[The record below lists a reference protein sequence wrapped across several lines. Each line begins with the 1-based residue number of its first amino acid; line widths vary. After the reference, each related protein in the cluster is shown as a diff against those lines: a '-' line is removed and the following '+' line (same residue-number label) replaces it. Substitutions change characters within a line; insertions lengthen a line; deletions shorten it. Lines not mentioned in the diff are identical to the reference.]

1 MFSKTNKKLFSVSI
15 VCVYCIFR
23 ISGVLPIA
31 YNFKTDQF
39 ESSFFAFF
47 YTLIIMGFI
56 QFFLPISTAIISS
69 NFHKSFDSSAIT
81 IYNILA
87 ECIRF
92 VILSF
97 YAAQIYQSHRL
108 KRQLNCIVKLYLDIA
123 SKLPNCEIDHNHW
136 IIFNIFQLVIT
147 HIYFAIVFQSFKVVL
162 VDTTAYYLFHA
173 SVTIIPLFFFIIFTN
188 VFTNLL
194 IVILVFYRIINS
206 NVQEAV
212 QTLNNIVCVKTNAGN
227 YGRLKLKFAA
237 TEQLEKSLV
246 LHRKI
251 SETLASTNWCFS
263 HLLFTIFVIWF
274 GLSISE
280 VAKDYNTDT
289 DTMQST
295 DIFVFRH
302 TTCIYTPLTF
312 SF

>member
-1 MFSKTNKKLFSVSI
+1 MFSKTNKKLLVVSI
-15 VCVYCIFR
+15 VYLYCIFR
-23 ISGVLPIA
+23 LSGILPTA
-31 YNFKTDQF
+31 YNFKTHQF
-39 ESSFFAFF
+39 ESSFFAFV
-47 YTLIIMGFI
+47 YTLFIMGLI
-56 QFFLPISTAIISS
+56 QFILPISTAILSS
-69 NFHKSFDSSAIT
+69 NFNVNYDSSAVI

-136 IIFNIFQLVIT
+136 IIFNISQLAIT
-147 HIYFAIVFQSFKVVL
+147 HIYFAIFFQSFKMVL
-162 VDTTAYYLFHA
+162 TDPTAYYMFQA
-173 SVTIIPLFFFIIFTN
+173 SVTIIPLFFLTVFTN

-194 IVILVFYRIINS
+194 TVILVFYRIINS

-212 QTLNNIVCVKTNAGN
+212 QTLNNIVCVKTKAGN
-227 YGRLKLKFAA
+227 YARLKLKFAA

-246 LHRKI
+246 LHRKV
-251 SETLASTNWCFS
+251 SETLASTNRYMS
-263 HLLFTIFVIWF
+263 HLLLAIFVICF

-280 VAKDYNTDT
+280 VAEDYNTDT
-289 DTMQST
+289 MPSI

-302 TTCIYTPLTF
+302 TTCIHTSLTF
-312 SF
+312 YF